1 MRLSAA
7 ILVFATLSQ
16 MLSTEPIQASAASV
30 VLVGAGDISSC
41 DNSNDEA
48 TAKLLDNI
56 SGTVFTAG
64 DNAYTDPRPRARR
77 PPERHRGLSVPCR
90 RRAAGGVSHLPP
102 ASDRRTRRAVFDRAD
117 RL

>member
-1 MRLSAA
+1 MLIDHTDWSRSNSDFLCQTPGGRMTFDLKRLIHGSQHWRRLNPFMRLSAA
-7 ILVFATLSQ
+7 ILVLATLSQ

-56 SGTVFTAG
+56 S
-64 DNAYTDPRPRARR
+64 
-77 PPERHRGLSVPCR
+77 
-90 RRAAGGVSHLPP
+90 
-102 ASDRRTRRAVFDRAD
+102 
-117 RL
+117 